1 LLPEKPA
8 SGATSVTVRSVV
20 GGNSMARR
28 RRIAELHGGG
38 VATESRPGEGSTFTV
53 RLPSVAS

>member
-1 LLPEKPA
+1 
-8 SGATSVTVRSVV
+8 
-20 GGNSMARR
+20 MARR